1 MQGVCGTAGPLLSKS
16 SMGLQG
22 SPEVGRCHGIDLG
35 WAGQTFFFFPAGQT
49 LGSSYFTLLHWQGAI
64 ERQHIYMWQPAV
76 SQRTK
81 TGQAKWP
88 FAQVSRTRAGA
99 LEVELQGNRC
109 EGWGRR

>member
-1 MQGVCGTAGPLLSKS
+1 M
-16 SMGLQG
+16 
-22 SPEVGRCHGIDLG
+22 GRCHGIDLG
-35 WAGQTFFFFPAGQT
+35 WAGQTFFFFFFSCWADFRELIFHPAS
-49 LGSSYFTLLHWQGAI
+49 LARSYRKTTRG
-64 ERQHIYMWQPAV
+64 HIYMWQPAV

-88 FAQVSRTRAGA
+88 FAQVSRTQAGA